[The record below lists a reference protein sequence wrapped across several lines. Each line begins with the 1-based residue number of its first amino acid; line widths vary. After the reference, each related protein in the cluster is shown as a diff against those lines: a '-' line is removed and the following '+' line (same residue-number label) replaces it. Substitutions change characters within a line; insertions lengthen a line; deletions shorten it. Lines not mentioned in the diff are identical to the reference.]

1 MQVAELGGSSGGPG
15 GGAAADERGRYGAEL
30 QWAQQVEVGAGS
42 YCPCGLVLNCPFAL
56 DFHY

>member
-42 YCPCGLVLNCPFAL
+42 YCPFGIVLNRPFAL
-56 DFHY
+56 VFYH